1 MEFATDAIFLVL
13 SSVNNDLIIYVFATG
28 VGCQITYVGSTE
40 LNNIP
45 YISAKVTCTIN
56 FSDKETWMLRLN
68 IWMKKVRE
76 NNNSSNFFTICI
88 CYRCGL

>member
-13 SSVNNDLIIYVFATG
+13 SSVNNDLIIYVFAAG

-76 NNNSSNFFTICI
+76 IVVLN
-88 CYRCGL
+88 